1 MTCIT
6 QHKEPPKH
14 QCPRPLL
21 SLGVK
26 FCSLEIKSKL
36 FCGSDFPLW
45 IFLPEGS
52 WGNKGYGLCYPE
64 MCGTDPACLETLL
77 FLFSCRGKRLMSV
90 WCLSNFS
97 TQDQLPWHFF
107 LGWQAQN
114 LPNSFWLHREVTE
127 LVVLVLLRVHQG
139 LIPNFPALHSLS
151 PVVPIDGA
159 QERDHGFTNIDHT
172 ARDASG
178 HLTSSKHR
186 CMP

>member
-14 QCPRPLL
+14 QCPSPLL

-36 FCGSDFPLW
+36 FCASDFPLR
-45 IFLPEGS
+45 IFLAEGS
-52 WGNKGYGLCYPE
+52 WGNKGFGLCYPE
-64 MCGTDPACLETLL
+64 MCGTDPACLETFL

-97 TQDQLPWHFF
+97 THDHSRDIFF
-107 LGWQAQN
+107 WDDRPKTSQII
-114 LPNSFWLHREVTE
+114 SHREVPE
-127 LVVLVLLRVHQG
+127 LVVLFLLRVHQG
-139 LIPNFPALHSLS
+139 LLPNFPALHSLS
-151 PVVPIDGA
+151 QVVPIDGA

-172 ARDASG
+172 VRDASG
-178 HLTSSKHR
+178 HLTSSKDR